1 MQISLPPAVVQAH
14 IPTAS
19 QPKDFDLFQR
29 SCVSVLSKLTR
40 LTLQQIQGGGGD
52 GVAKTTRAL
61 LDLYDV
67 DGLEPWLGATGRQ
80 ATEVWFEAF
89 VRGEYDQAWLV
100 GSTILEQLIVNIIY
114 TFQGPDK
121 FIPFLVRD
129 LVAVPC
135 LAKSVD
141 RTLIRVIKTLMGSP
155 LTLNIRNLLWHGFI
169 TPRDQIPLDAYGAML
184 IVTTMS
190 IAVGV
195 RQKLA
200 RGLQI
205 QHGGVGVPRT
215 SYYFQ
220 QEAETGLGGFDVM
233 YERVAFGGGKLPL
246 LMSGPS
252 EITRQDQDWDQVG
265 LVLEAIMRES
275 PFVTIGTVEQ
285 WISAL
290 RHLKPTTIGAAT
302 AGQRSSFMFVMASLP
317 LLEHGLRL
325 MYVRANRCK
334 QDRTCALVA
343 GEYYLT
349 LDVILDEFVPAE
361 YFEPDAGALKE
372 YSPDAIP
379 NRLFSELGPQA
390 TNLLQDLFLAAQGP
404 RLRDRTSHGENNVYF
419 TADIRSEPWF
429 GYYLGVAVFLLT
441 LDFTAV
447 PEKCE
452 AVAEETREWMRMYT
466 ERRFD
471 EWSAIRKETARAFCV
486 LLEYPGAV
494 PQDTKCKEGEAEAG
508 VVGDDITEGVTAA
521 VETNEKTEWIILRLK
536 PKLSVVFSSEAN
548 FDTADANLSTVQD
561 RIRICLSAWAARTTP
576 IAQLPPP
583 NNNIN
588 NEEGDTQ
595 GMASNM
601 QAWILIVQSIQAAT
615 EKVTTKMRTFLEL
628 QRQRQLS
635 SRSRKQLE
643 AMRPL
648 VPGWLG
654 MLAGC
659 LALVEHFVLLA
670 EDVDMN
676 VGVPSDRKGQG
687 SQGSDTLD
695 KANDGNNIKNNKK
708 KVEKGG
714 EEKVAGSVA
723 DKSLAAEIQLRL
735 AMVNFLNKFVSN
747 FERVKLP
754 MIEAAWL
761 DLVKSMSFSAPAP
774 KRGSNGVVVGQLA
787 PTNGGVTE
795 EMMDTTGS
803 DKEESSG
810 VITSIE
816 MSMDIS
822 PEEPAATNT
831 MDTVVDANEPPAAT
845 SESTNAEPIATEPTD
860 NEPADA
866 ELTNT
871 ELNHAEPAD
880 VEIADAE
887 PADTE
892 PTDTEPADT
901 ETATK
906 EQVMTDADTTEPIN
920 TTIVTDAVAD
930 NVDSPAIIATTTAT
944 GLSPSPQTAEN
955 GLSPRYTAAGVPT
968 SSETGDDGP
977 STPMSGQSAVVATAT
992 PRPQPDTIDGR
1003 STKTGYVYDVR
1014 MRFHQNIHGDHD
1026 HPEDP
1031 RRIWKI
1037 YEALK
1042 NAGCLT
1048 RMVKLPSREAT
1059 QAELGLVHTEEHI
1072 QTITDTAKMDREQ
1085 LLDVANSYNS
1095 IYLSAESA
1103 ICARLSCGNLL
1114 ELCSA
1119 VATGKVLNGVA
1130 IIRPP
1135 GHHAEPDEAGGF
1147 CLFNNVAIAAR
1158 FLQKEHGLKKIFILD
1173 WDVHHGNGTQK
1184 AFLDDPDVVYCSIH
1198 RYDDGTFYP
1207 GDPVAAALDMIGVG
1221 KGRGKNINIPW
1232 PCSGMGDA
1240 EYIYAFHKVI
1250 MPIVYEFAPD
1260 FVLVSAGFDAAAGD
1274 HIGENLVSPAAY
1286 GHMTHMLKSLA
1297 GGKIVLALEGG
1308 YNLESI
1314 AVSGL
1319 ACTKALLSDPIPALG
1334 SIIPNPACIQTIHE
1348 VLEVQSRYWRSI
1360 TPTFIDPTEEKQEGW
1375 NVVELSKV
1383 LGVYRSDFLYK
1394 EHRMLKL
1401 PISNASYGP
1410 DFLDNVHCTQ
1420 QLYST
1425 KPLYIFI
1432 HNVGEFRARTMGANN
1447 ILRPDKSKMLDTVA
1461 HYVERIVQSGNEL
1474 IDIVVPYQPATED
1487 DKEPLKDK
1495 LSELLCD
1502 IWDNFVYMTGDTRRI
1517 VLLATGF
1524 GCYSM
1529 ISFMNERQKDVARY
1543 VSCAVVVPG
1552 GDEAVP
1558 MVTRRLANWYMEH
1571 SFVVVADDHPVWER
1585 VNQKMSNRTG
1595 NIVRSGRP
1603 SERLSES
1610 LPRLYNT
1617 LFLEIE
1623 RRIKALPPLDPPNY
1637 MLDLQEPPSN
1647 SSNNRN
1653 GVNDGMAQ

>member
-1 MQISLPPAVVQAH
+1 M
-14 IPTAS
+14 
-19 QPKDFDLFQR
+19 
-29 SCVSVLSKLTR
+29 
-40 LTLQQIQGGGGD
+40 
-52 GVAKTTRAL
+52 
-61 LDLYDV
+61 
-67 DGLEPWLGATGRQ
+67 
-80 ATEVWFEAF
+80 
-89 VRGEYDQAWLV
+89 
-100 GSTILEQLIVNIIY
+100 
-114 TFQGPDK
+114 
-121 FIPFLVRD
+121 
-129 LVAVPC
+129 
-135 LAKSVD
+135 
-141 RTLIRVIKTLMGSP
+141 
-155 LTLNIRNLLWHGFI
+155 
-169 TPRDQIPLDAYGAML
+169 
-184 IVTTMS
+184 
-190 IAVGV
+190 
-195 RQKLA
+195 
-200 RGLQI
+200 
-205 QHGGVGVPRT
+205 
-215 SYYFQ
+215 
-220 QEAETGLGGFDVM
+220 
-233 YERVAFGGGKLPL
+233 
-246 LMSGPS
+246 
-252 EITRQDQDWDQVG
+252 
-265 LVLEAIMRES
+265 
-275 PFVTIGTVEQ
+275 
-285 WISAL
+285 
-290 RHLKPTTIGAAT
+290 
-302 AGQRSSFMFVMASLP
+302 
-317 LLEHGLRL
+317 
-325 MYVRANRCK
+325 
-334 QDRTCALVA
+334 
-343 GEYYLT
+343 
-349 LDVILDEFVPAE
+349 
-361 YFEPDAGALKE
+361 
-372 YSPDAIP
+372 
-379 NRLFSELGPQA
+379 
-390 TNLLQDLFLAAQGP
+390 
-404 RLRDRTSHGENNVYF
+404 
-419 TADIRSEPWF
+419 
-429 GYYLGVAVFLLT
+429 
-441 LDFTAV
+441 
-447 PEKCE
+447 
-452 AVAEETREWMRMYT
+452 
-466 ERRFD
+466 
-471 EWSAIRKETARAFCV
+471 
-486 LLEYPGAV
+486 
-494 PQDTKCKEGEAEAG
+494 
-508 VVGDDITEGVTAA
+508 
-521 VETNEKTEWIILRLK
+521 
-536 PKLSVVFSSEAN
+536 
-548 FDTADANLSTVQD
+548 
-561 RIRICLSAWAARTTP
+561 
-576 IAQLPPP
+576 
-583 NNNIN
+583 
-588 NEEGDTQ
+588 
-595 GMASNM
+595 
-601 QAWILIVQSIQAAT
+601 
-615 EKVTTKMRTFLEL
+615 
-628 QRQRQLS
+628 
-635 SRSRKQLE
+635 
-643 AMRPL
+643 
-648 VPGWLG
+648 
-654 MLAGC
+654 
-659 LALVEHFVLLA
+659 
-670 EDVDMN
+670 
-676 VGVPSDRKGQG
+676 
-687 SQGSDTLD
+687 
-695 KANDGNNIKNNKK
+695 
-708 KVEKGG
+708 
-714 EEKVAGSVA
+714 
-723 DKSLAAEIQLRL
+723 
-735 AMVNFLNKFVSN
+735 
-747 FERVKLP
+747 
-754 MIEAAWL
+754 
-761 DLVKSMSFSAPAP
+761 
-774 KRGSNGVVVGQLA
+774 A
-787 PTNGGVTE
+787 PTNGGINE

-822 PEEPAATNT
+822 PEEPATTNT
-831 MDTVVDANEPPAAT
+831 KDTVVDANEPSAAVPEPT
-845 SESTNAEPIATEPTD
+845 DAEPIVTEPTD
-860 NEPADA
+860 NGPTDA

-871 ELNHAEPAD
+871 EPNHAEPA
-880 VEIADAE
+880 EIELADAE
-887 PADTE
+887 P
-892 PTDTEPADT
+892 TDAEPA
-901 ETATK
+901 AA
-906 EQVMTDADTTEPIN
+906 EQVMTDADTTEPTN

-930 NVDSPAIIATTTAT
+930 NADPPATIATAAAP

-955 GLSPRYTAAGVPT
+955 GLSPGAPTA
-968 SSETGDDGP
+968 SEAGDDGP
-977 STPMSGQSAVVATAT
+977 STPMSGQSAVVTTVT

-1014 MRFHQNIHGDHD
+1014 MRFHQNIHGDND

-1059 QAELGLVHTEEHI
+1059 PAELGLVHTAEHI

-1130 IIRPP
+1130 IVRPP

-1147 CLFNNVAIAAR
+1147 CLFNNVAVAAR

-1207 GDPVAAALDMIGVG
+1207 GDPVAAALDMVGVG

-1240 EYIYAFHKVI
+1240 EYIYAFHKII

-1334 SIIPNPACIQTIHE
+1334 SIIPNPVCIQTIHE
-1348 VLEVQSRYWRSI
+1348 VLEVQSRYWKSI

-1401 PISNASYGP
+1401 PLSNASYGA

-1447 ILRPDKSKMLDTVA
+1447 ILRPDRSKMIDTVA
-1461 HYVERIVQSGNEL
+1461 QYVERIVQSGNEL

-1495 LSELLCD
+1495 LTELLCD

-1552 GDEAVP
+1552 GDETVP
-1558 MVTRRLANWYMEH
+1558 MVTKRLANWYMDH

-1623 RRIKALPPLDPPNY
+1623 RRIKALPPLDPPKY
-1637 MLDLQEPPSN
+1637 MVDIQEPPGN
-1647 SSNNRN
+1647 SSNNSN
-1653 GVNDGMAQ
+1653 GVNDGSATEAMIIDSDPVAPESRTSTEQQQQQQQQQQAYSSHFSSGSANVDHAVVQQMSGSQYHSTGSLPSSSSATSTPFADTHTGSLTPSSASSLPDAAAASSTGNLSSRGSNNNPLVDRSTISAGQQQQRSQPYPTSASSSTTTNQLFNGRSPSVGSHGSSSGGIAGSSPTPAGGPHHQQQQQQQQQQFQQGFRSTPNLTTHHHPHPSSPHQQHLQQQQQLLPQQRTPDLSPGPQDHHHPQTLPRGGPLSMSGASGYHDDNSPRQHNQSHPHPHQHQQHPQFQNAEGGFVRQRSLSADNP

>member
-1 MQISLPPAVVQAH
+1 
-14 IPTAS
+14 
-19 QPKDFDLFQR
+19 
-29 SCVSVLSKLTR
+29 
-40 LTLQQIQGGGGD
+40 
-52 GVAKTTRAL
+52 
-61 LDLYDV
+61 
-67 DGLEPWLGATGRQ
+67 
-80 ATEVWFEAF
+80 
-89 VRGEYDQAWLV
+89 
-100 GSTILEQLIVNIIY
+100 
-114 TFQGPDK
+114 
-121 FIPFLVRD
+121 
-129 LVAVPC
+129 
-135 LAKSVD
+135 
-141 RTLIRVIKTLMGSP
+141 
-155 LTLNIRNLLWHGFI
+155 
-169 TPRDQIPLDAYGAML
+169 
-184 IVTTMS
+184 
-190 IAVGV
+190 
-195 RQKLA
+195 
-200 RGLQI
+200 
-205 QHGGVGVPRT
+205 
-215 SYYFQ
+215 
-220 QEAETGLGGFDVM
+220 
-233 YERVAFGGGKLPL
+233 
-246 LMSGPS
+246 
-252 EITRQDQDWDQVG
+252 
-265 LVLEAIMRES
+265 
-275 PFVTIGTVEQ
+275 
-285 WISAL
+285 
-290 RHLKPTTIGAAT
+290 
-302 AGQRSSFMFVMASLP
+302 
-317 LLEHGLRL
+317 
-325 MYVRANRCK
+325 
-334 QDRTCALVA
+334 
-343 GEYYLT
+343 
-349 LDVILDEFVPAE
+349 
-361 YFEPDAGALKE
+361 
-372 YSPDAIP
+372 
-379 NRLFSELGPQA
+379 
-390 TNLLQDLFLAAQGP
+390 
-404 RLRDRTSHGENNVYF
+404 
-419 TADIRSEPWF
+419 
-429 GYYLGVAVFLLT
+429 
-441 LDFTAV
+441 
-447 PEKCE
+447 
-452 AVAEETREWMRMYT
+452 
-466 ERRFD
+466 
-471 EWSAIRKETARAFCV
+471 
-486 LLEYPGAV
+486 
-494 PQDTKCKEGEAEAG
+494 
-508 VVGDDITEGVTAA
+508 
-521 VETNEKTEWIILRLK
+521 
-536 PKLSVVFSSEAN
+536 
-548 FDTADANLSTVQD
+548 
-561 RIRICLSAWAARTTP
+561 
-576 IAQLPPP
+576 
-583 NNNIN
+583 
-588 NEEGDTQ
+588 
-595 GMASNM
+595 
-601 QAWILIVQSIQAAT
+601 
-615 EKVTTKMRTFLEL
+615 
-628 QRQRQLS
+628 
-635 SRSRKQLE
+635 
-643 AMRPL
+643 
-648 VPGWLG
+648 
-654 MLAGC
+654 
-659 LALVEHFVLLA
+659 
-670 EDVDMN
+670 
-676 VGVPSDRKGQG
+676 
-687 SQGSDTLD
+687 
-695 KANDGNNIKNNKK
+695 
-708 KVEKGG
+708 
-714 EEKVAGSVA
+714 
-723 DKSLAAEIQLRL
+723 
-735 AMVNFLNKFVSN
+735 
-747 FERVKLP
+747 
-754 MIEAAWL
+754 
-761 DLVKSMSFSAPAP
+761 
-774 KRGSNGVVVGQLA
+774 
-787 PTNGGVTE
+787 
-795 EMMDTTGS
+795 
-803 DKEESSG
+803 
-810 VITSIE
+810 

-831 MDTVVDANEPPAAT
+831 MDTVVDANEPSAAA

-860 NEPADA
+860 NGPTDA
-866 ELTNT
+866 ELTNA

-880 VEIADAE
+880 VELA
-887 PADTE
+887 
-892 PTDTEPADT
+892 DTEPADT
-901 ETATK
+901 EPSTT
-906 EQVMTDADTTEPIN
+906 EQVMTDVDTTEPIN

-930 NVDSPAIIATTTAT
+930 NADPPAIIATTTAT

-955 GLSPRYTAAGVPT
+955 GLSPGYTAAGVPT

-1014 MRFHQNIHGDHD
+1014 MRFHQNIHGDND

-1130 IIRPP
+1130 IVRPP

-1240 EYIYAFHKVI
+1240 EYIYAFHKVV

-1401 PISNASYGP
+1401 PISNASYGA

-1495 LSELLCD
+1495 LTELLCD

-1558 MVTRRLANWYMEH
+1558 MVTRRLANWYMDH

-1637 MLDLQEPPSN
+1637 MLDLQEPLSN

-1653 GVNDGMAQ
+1653 GVNDGSSSTEAMIVDSGPVALESKTSTEQQQQQQQQPYTFPSNSVNVDHAIVQQVNGSNLPPQFHSTGSLPSSLSEASTPFADSHAGPMTSSSVSSVPDVAAASSTGSLSSRGSNNNPLVDRSTISAVQSLQRSQPYPTLASSSTTTSQLFNGRSPSVGSLGSSSGGIAGSSPTPAGGHHHQQQQFPQGIRSTSNMTAQHPHPSSPHHQYLQQQQQLLPQQRTPDLSPGPQDLHHPHTLDRGGPLLMSGGASEHHDANSPRQQHPSHQHQHQQHHQFQNADEAFVRQRSLSSDNP